1 MNSWVNDSNAA
12 LLVELYELT
21 MCQSYFVEGMDE
33 TAVFDFFARR
43 LPSGRNYL
51 VACGLEHVLDYLERF
66 SFSSVAIEYLR
77 SLDRFSEPFLRS
89 LGEFRFTGDVW
100 AVPEGTVVFPNE
112 PIIEVVAPLP
122 EAQIIETFLLNQI
135 QLATLAA
142 SKAARV
148 VHAARGRVVV
158 DFGLRRMHGTD
169 AGIKEARAFHIAGVN
184 ATANTLAGQMYGIPV
199 AGTMAHSYIQAFDS
213 ELEAFRRFLRSFPE
227 AILLVDTYD
236 VINGVNHVIEVAR
249 QLGSEF
255 RATGIRLDSGNLKTQ
270 AYEARRML
278 DAAGLR
284 SLKIYASSSLD
295 EYVIEGLLAAGAPID
310 GFGVGG
316 RMATSEDA
324 PVLDMVYK
332 LVEYAGIPR
341 MKLSEEKSTLPGR
354 KQIFRERKEGN
365 AKFTHDTIALAQE
378 ALSGAPLLIKVMEK
392 GRRTRPIE
400 SLDQTRARC
409 HAEINALPEN
419 LMSLSSADPGYPVEL
434 SPQLIRMRADLLKTL
449 QLR

>member
-21 MCQSYFVEGMDE
+21 MCQSYFVEGMNE
-33 TAVFDFFARR
+33 TAVFDFFVRR
-43 LPSGRNYL
+43 LPSRRNYL
-51 VACGLEHVLDYLERF
+51 VACGQEHVLEYLERY
-66 SFSSVAIEYLR
+66 SFSSDAIDYLR
-77 SLDRFSEPFLRS
+77 SLDRFSESFLRS
-89 LGEFRFTGDVW
+89 LADFRFTGDVY

-122 EAQIIETFLLNQI
+122 QAQIIETFLLNQI

-148 VHAARGRVVV
+148 VHAAQGRPVV
-158 DFGLRRMHGTD
+158 DFGLRRMHGAD
-169 AGIKEARAFHIAGVN
+169 AGIKEARAFHIAGVT

-199 AGTMAHSYIQAFDS
+199 AGTMAHSYVQAFDN
-213 ELEAFRRFLRSFPE
+213 ELEAFRRFLQSFSE

-236 VINGVNHVIEVAR
+236 VIKGVNHVIEVAR
-249 QLGSEF
+249 QLGPAF

-270 AYEARRML
+270 AYEARRIL

-284 SLKIYASSSLD
+284 GLKIYASSSLD

-332 LVEYAGIPR
+332 LVEYAGTPR
-341 MKLSEEKSTLPGR
+341 MKLSEDKSTLPGR
-354 KQIFRERKEGN
+354 KQIFRERREG
-365 AKFTHDTIALAQE
+365 KGRFTHDTIALAQE
-378 ALSGAPLLIKVMEK
+378 ALPGAPLLIKVMEK
-392 GRRTRPIE
+392 GRRMRPAE

-409 HAEINALPEN
+409 HGEISAMPEN

-434 SPQLIRMRADLLKTL
+434 SPQLNRMRADLLKTL